1 MILFL
6 EIIVSLVLYT
16 YFMVQSSKKPLD
28 IIYDYP
34 PKIVKRVEEMRLVDT
49 RKRKTS
55 IQWLN
60 TKIIIIK
67 ILLIIEFQTIIKSIV
82 VWIGQKGTLEV

>member
-16 YFMVQSSKKPLD
+16 YFMVQSSKNPLD

-34 PKIVKRVEEMRLVDT
+34 AKIVKRVEEMRLVDT

-55 IQWLN
+55 IQ
-60 TKIIIIK
+60 
-67 ILLIIEFQTIIKSIV
+67 
-82 VWIGQKGTLEV
+82 

>member
-16 YFMVQSSKKPLD
+16 YFMVQSSKNPLD

-34 PKIVKRVEEMRLVDT
+34 AKIVKRVEEMRLVDT
-49 RKRKTS
+49 RNSNTTN
-55 IQWLN
+55 WLN
-60 TKIIIIK
+60 H
-67 ILLIIEFQTIIKSIV
+67 
-82 VWIGQKGTLEV
+82 

>member
-16 YFMVQSSKKPLD
+16 YFMVQSSKKQLD
-28 IIYDYP
+28 FIYDYQ

-55 IQWLN
+55 IQ
-60 TKIIIIK
+60 
-67 ILLIIEFQTIIKSIV
+67 
-82 VWIGQKGTLEV
+82 

>member
-16 YFMVQSSKKPLD
+16 YFMVQSSTKPLD

-55 IQWLN
+55 IQ
-60 TKIIIIK
+60 
-67 ILLIIEFQTIIKSIV
+67 
-82 VWIGQKGTLEV
+82 